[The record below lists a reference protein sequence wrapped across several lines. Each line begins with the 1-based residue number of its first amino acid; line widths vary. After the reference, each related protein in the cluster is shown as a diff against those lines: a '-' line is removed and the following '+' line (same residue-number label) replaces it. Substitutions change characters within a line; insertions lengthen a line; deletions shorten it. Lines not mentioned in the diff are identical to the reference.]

1 MSRSSDG
8 LSTTAVSVR
17 LDAVERALDAAT
29 VEVVPVVVSTATP
42 ASLSDAAAADV
53 AAAESLTVT
62 SDTLTDT
69 RELRTLVDE
78 LQEVIEYDRALRT
91 LAERK
96 SGIMVR
102 ADARALGAVTALSTT
117 YRRSAR
123 LTNRQ
128 AVLAHDAHFQNDRYG
143 CCRSVRADGTTGW
156 VGTNPD
162 TWRETGSATYR
173 RLLQLE
179 LLRKVDAA
187 TGVTHD

>member
-1 MSRSSDG
+1 MFG
-8 LSTTAVSVR
+8 
-17 LDAVERALDAAT
+17 
-29 VEVVPVVVSTATP
+29 
-42 ASLSDAAAADV
+42 
-53 AAAESLTVT
+53 
-62 SDTLTDT
+62 DTLTHTVDAGWQSGDVDP
-69 RELRTLVDE
+69 LRDAIDE
-78 LQEVIEYDRALRT
+78 LAQVIEYDRAMRT
-91 LAERK
+91 LQDRK
-96 SGIMVR
+96 HGIVIR

-128 AVLAHDAHFQNDRYG
+128 AVLAHDAHFGNDRYG